1 MQQAY
6 RDRGEYPMNGPVEIR
21 VSGLDRPEDCLVPG
35 AQVPLLSA
43 ARPWPG
49 HPEWD
54 CVIWFNILSIPG
66 TPIATR
72 YYSELEE
79 WFYTNYTGDYA
90 GVRIEWSKG
99 WAYTEA
105 GAYTNVFTLSSR
117 IPASFTQGMPS
128 NANFRTAVDILDR
141 LDPARIFSTRLLDH
155 LMPRSADINGD
166 GRVDGADLSEQ
177 LVAWGPN
184 PSRADLN
191 MDGKVDG
198 DDLAR
203 LLNQW
208 GTP

>member
-1 MQQAY
+1 
-6 RDRGEYPMNGPVEIR
+6 
-21 VSGLDRPEDCLVPG
+21 
-35 AQVPLLSA
+35 
-43 ARPWPG
+43 
-49 HPEWD
+49 
-54 CVIWFNILSIPG
+54 
-66 TPIATR
+66 
-72 YYSELEE
+72 
-79 WFYTNYTGDYA
+79 
-90 GVRIEWSKG
+90 
-99 WAYTEA
+99 
-105 GAYTNVFTLSSR
+105 
-117 IPASFTQGMPS
+117 MPS